1 MTQKQAIQL
10 FEEKKIRTVWDDEQ
24 EKWYFSIADVV
35 EVLTDSTDVK
45 QYIKKMKMRDP
56 ALNSNWGTI
65 CTPLQMTAADGKR
78 RKVQTASLEGIFRI
92 IQSIPSP
99 KAEPF
104 KLWMAQVASNR
115 IDQLQDPE
123 LSIEQAMLDY
133 KRLGYSDNWI
143 NQRLKSIEVRKELTD
158 EWKRRG
164 IEEGVSFATLT
175 DIITKTWSG
184 KTTRE
189 YKRFKG
195 LKKENLRDNM
205 TNTELILNMLAE
217 TATTDLSKAQNPESF
232 DENMAVAK
240 KGGNVARKARMELE
254 KELGHPVVTQLNAK
268 DYLKQIGNA
277 SENAELI
284 EPDEA

>member
-1 MTQKQAIQL
+1 MNQKQAIQL
-10 FEEKKIRTVWDDEQ
+10 FEEKKVRTVWDDEQ
-24 EKWYFSIADVV
+24 EKWYFSVVDVIGA
-35 EVLTDSTDVK
+35 LTDSNNPRKYWSVLKTRLKKEGNETATNCSRLKMQAEDGKQRFTDVANVE
-45 QYIKKMKMRDP
+45 Q
-56 ALNSNWGTI
+56 
-65 CTPLQMTAADGKR
+65 
-78 RKVQTASLEGIFRI
+78 IFRI
-92 IQSIPSP
+92 IQSVPSP

-123 LSIEQAMLDY
+123 LSINQAMLDY

-158 EWKRRG
+158 EWKRNG
-164 IEEGVSFATLT
+164 MKEGQQFATLT

-184 KTTRE
+184 KTTKE

-217 TATTDLSKAQNPESF
+217 TATTDLSKEHNPETF
-232 DENMAVAK
+232 ED
-240 KGGNVARKARMELE
+240 
-254 KELGHPVVTQLNAK
+254 
-268 DYLKQIGNA
+268 I
-277 SENAELI
+277 
-284 EPDEA
+284 

>member
-1 MTQKQAIQL
+1 MNQKQAIQL
-10 FEEKKIRTVWDDEQ
+10 FEEKKVRTVWDDEQ
-24 EKWYFSIADVV
+24 EKWYFSVVDVIGA
-35 EVLTDSTDVK
+35 LTDSDNPRKYWSVLKTRLKKEGNETATNCSRLKMQAEDGKQRFTDVANVE
-45 QYIKKMKMRDP
+45 Q
-56 ALNSNWGTI
+56 
-65 CTPLQMTAADGKR
+65 
-78 RKVQTASLEGIFRI
+78 IFRI
-92 IQSIPSP
+92 IQSVPSP

-123 LSIEQAMLDY
+123 LSINQAMLDY

-158 EWKRRG
+158 EWKRNG
-164 IEEGVSFATLT
+164 MKEGQQFATLT

-184 KTTRE
+184 KTTKE

-217 TATTDLSKAQNPESF
+217 TATTDLSKEHNPETF
-232 DENMAVAK
+232 ED
-240 KGGNVARKARMELE
+240 
-254 KELGHPVVTQLNAK
+254 
-268 DYLKQIGNA
+268 I
-277 SENAELI
+277 
-284 EPDEA
+284 

>member
-10 FEEKKIRTVWDDEQ
+10 FEEKKVRTVWDDKQ
-24 EKWYFSIADVV
+24 EKWYFSVADVV
-35 EVLTDSTDVK
+35 GVLTDSTDVK
-45 QYIKKMKMRDP
+45 QYIKKMRMRDS
-56 ALNSNWGTI
+56 ALNANWGTI

-78 RKVQTASLEGIFRI
+78 RKIQAAPMEGIFRI

-123 LSIEQAMLDY
+123 LSISQAMLDY

-158 EWKRRG
+158 EWKRSG
-164 IEEGVSFATLT
+164 MKEGQQFATLT
-175 DIITKTWSG
+175 DVITQTWSG
-184 KTTRE
+184 KTTKE

-217 TATTDLSKAQNPESF
+217 TATTDLSKARNPETF
-232 DENMAVAK
+232 EENMLVAQ
-240 KGGNVARKARMELE
+240 KGGNVACSARNELE
-254 KELGHPVVTQLNAK
+254 KELGHSVVSPLNAMK
-268 DYLKQIGNA
+268 VLKQNDGSIKVLDNKSAG
-277 SENAELI
+277 
-284 EPDEA
+284 DE

>member
-10 FEEKKIRTVWDDEQ
+10 FEEKKVRTVWDDEQ
-24 EKWYFSIADVV
+24 EKWYFSVADVV

-45 QYIKKMKMRDP
+45 QYIKKMRMRDT
-56 ALNSNWGTI
+56 ALNANWGTI

-78 RKVQTASLEGIFRI
+78 RKIQAAPLEGIFRI

-123 LSIEQAMLDY
+123 LSINQAMLDY

-164 IEEGVSFATLT
+164 VEEGMQFATLT

-184 KTTRE
+184 KTTKE

-217 TATTDLSKAQNPESF
+217 TATTDLSKEQNPETF
-232 DENMAVAK
+232 EENMNVAQ
-240 KGGNVARKARMELE
+240 KGGNVARSARTALE
-254 KELGHPVVTQLNAK
+254 KELGHSVVSPLSVK
-268 DYLKQIGNA
+268 KYLKSTLSDEQEL
-277 SENAELI
+277 SENNNG
-284 EPDEA
+284 